1 MPFEPGA
8 DASVSDLRQA
18 AGRKAA
24 CLNSHVLG
32 YGELAGVGGC
42 RHTSPRPAS
51 HAELS
56 AGSHSR
62 RSERAGDLVAFNT
75 DLIGSYGFCADLSRT
90 WLCGGGGAPSN
101 EQAELFAISSEQ
113 IGHNSGLIRP
123 GVSFRD
129 LVEGSKVP
137 PPDCFP
143 ARYGVLYHGSGWPTL
158 KRKTPASD
166 A

>member
-1 MPFEPGA
+1 M
-8 DASVSDLRQA
+8 
-18 AGRKAA
+18 
-24 CLNSHVLG
+24 
-32 YGELAGVGGC
+32 GGC

-62 RSERAGDLVAFNT
+62 RTERAGDLVAFDT

-90 WLCGGGGAPSN
+90 WLCGGGAPSN

-143 ARYGVLYHGSGWPTL
+143 ARYGVLYHGVGLADAEAQDSKRPTL
-158 KRKTPASD
+158 ETHPAARASATPSMPCPARVSDGTKRDPALSIF
-166 A
+166 